1 LRVLYCT
8 SCQFYIDV
16 FAFYI
21 EFVIIYWYF
30 ENILYGKEAV
40 LGSHKICSRLL
51 PWESSWTTC
60 ETK

>member
-51 PWESSWTTC
+51 PWEPS
-60 ETK
+60 